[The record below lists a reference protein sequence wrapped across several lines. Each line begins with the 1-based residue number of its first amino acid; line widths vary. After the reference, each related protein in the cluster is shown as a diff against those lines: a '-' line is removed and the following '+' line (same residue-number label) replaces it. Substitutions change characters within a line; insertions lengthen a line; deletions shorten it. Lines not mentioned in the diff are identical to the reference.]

1 MHSMST
7 SLEYQIE
14 YRSVWIHFEAICE
27 TCILWQLHIWDQR
40 YALWIISRSQS
51 LCQLRPCTSAP
62 SVWGWFCVSPIVVHS
77 AYLAAGKGPWHT
89 ICGWNVQS
97 LHSVDLTAK
106 LWWCPFWFLSAIWHH
121 DWLSS
126 SSCFRICNRHSP
138 RTQIVCPKICA
149 DFYVQCW
156 YLADEVSG
164 QWWQLLSHCPFMKK
178 VTVNHHSWCTVT
190 IWYFVGE
197 AHNAITACDSC
208 CLFFV
213 FLGLAGTDT
222 TVQSVVCGVFSAI
235 SYVIS
240 FSNAN
245 LSSDAQAYML
255 CTLVADWL
263 QA

>member
-1 MHSMST
+1 
-7 SLEYQIE
+7 
-14 YRSVWIHFEAICE
+14 
-27 TCILWQLHIWDQR
+27 
-40 YALWIISRSQS
+40 
-51 LCQLRPCTSAP
+51 
-62 SVWGWFCVSPIVVHS
+62 
-77 AYLAAGKGPWHT
+77 
-89 ICGWNVQS
+89 
-97 LHSVDLTAK
+97 
-106 LWWCPFWFLSAIWHH
+106 
-121 DWLSS
+121 
-126 SSCFRICNRHSP
+126 
-138 RTQIVCPKICA
+138 
-149 DFYVQCW
+149 
-156 YLADEVSG
+156 
-164 QWWQLLSHCPFMKK
+164 
-178 VTVNHHSWCTVT
+178 
-190 IWYFVGE
+190 VGE